1 SLLGQLGYLFNLV
14 FTFPIFNVLVLFY
27 RLFGDFGLSIVVLTI
42 VIKLILFPLTL
53 KQLRS
58 MKSTQALQPQIAEI
72 KKKYAKDQ
80 QAQMM
85 ATQALYK
92 EYGINPASGCLPL
105 VPQMFVLYGL
115 YQAFDIVLRF
125 TPTKTE
131 TLLQHINH
139 FIYPF
144 IPQFATLPNLNLN
157 WFTFISHAFSFPLG
171 QPDPTHILPILA
183 GLATFVQ
190 LRMSQPAT
198 ASSTTQNDP
207 TQQTMKTM
215 QYIMPLFTVFI
226 GWTFPSGLAL
236 YWTVSSI
243 FQAIQQYFV
252 TGWGNLL
259 VLPGVA
265 AAASKPSATSQRD
278 FAKER
283 QEGGGPSFKLFGKEF
298 AMPPTPDSGNG
309 NGSSK
314 NVVEGSISP
323 AKSNG
328 NGNGS
333 IEGKLRPVP
342 AASGSRANGNGS
354 NGNSSSAANAARRR
368 ASGGSA
374 SARRRSNGSSSSQK
388 RSSSRR

>member
-1 SLLGQLGYLFNLV
+1 
-14 FTFPIFNVLVLFY
+14 
-27 RLFGDFGLSIVVLTI
+27 VLTI

-53 KQLRS
+53 QQLKS
-58 MKSTQALQPQIAEI
+58 MKATQALQPQVAEI

-92 EYGINPASGCLPL
+92 EYGVNPASGCLPL

-115 YQAFDIVLRF
+115 YQAFDVVLRF

-131 TLLQHINH
+131 TLLQHINSV
-139 FIYPF
+139 IYPF
-144 IPQFATLPNLNLN
+144 IPQFTTLPNLNLT
-157 WFTFISHAFSFPLG
+157 WFTFINHAWSFPLG
-171 QPDPTHILPILA
+171 QPDPTHVLPILA

-198 ASSTTQNDP
+198 ATTASSAAASKSDP

-259 VLPGVA
+259 VRPGLA
-265 AAASKPSATSQRD
+265 NSSTPSTTSQRD
-278 FAKER
+278 FVKEK
-283 QEGGGPSFKLFGKEF
+283 QDGGGIKLFGRTIS
-298 AMPPTPDSGNG
+298 MTPPTEESDSR
-309 NGSSK
+309 
-314 NVVEGSISP
+314 VVEGTIEP
-323 AKSNG
+323 TNGKG
-328 NGNGS
+328 NGTGPIGGN
-333 IEGKLRPVP
+333 LRPVP
-342 AASGSRANGNGS
+342 VANGSGSQGNGS
-354 NGNSSSAANAARRR
+354 NGSSAARRR

-374 SARRRSNGSSSSQK
+374 SARRRTNGSGGSSQK
-388 RSSSRR
+388 RSSSKR